1 MKFIKVL
8 IILVIIGISFSLNEN
23 RKKRSLKSLKKRVD
37 QKQSGVCGFVGV
49 LEVALDLGLTVNG
62 KSTNDEFQ
70 EMLPSFIE
78 KILIEFKANKS
89 SVFENIFKETQEY
102 LETILNMSKN
112 NWYSSADKMLE
123 KMKSDME
130 KISNYSGFLGL
141 FLSYDNLKEVA
152 NYANL
157 PFDTSETT
165 KSSQT
170 KVNGS
175 LNLEINSENLKKY
188 KGCII
193 GITKDGSKWKST
205 DSLYLDDAEKNKA
218 TRHWIYVTQ
227 NGTLKNW
234 GKSGQNDIDFNNM
247 TKSITNNSYTIITEV
262 MCFKKDK

>member
-1 MKFIKVL
+1 MKIIKIL
-8 IILVIIGISFSLNEN
+8 IVLVIIGISFSLNEN

-37 QKQSGVCGFVGV
+37 QRQSGVCGFVGV
-49 LEVALDLGLTVNG
+49 LEVALDLGITVNG

-70 EMLPSFIE
+70 DMLPSFIE

-89 SVFENIFKETQEY
+89 TVFENIFKETQEY
-102 LETILNMSKN
+102 LETILNMSKDG
-112 NWYSSADKMLE
+112 WYSSADEMLE

-130 KISNYSGFLGL
+130 KNSNYSGFLGL

-152 NYANL
+152 KYASL
-157 PFDTSETT
+157 PSETT

-188 KGCII
+188 NGCII
-193 GITKDGSKWKST
+193 GITKSGSKWKST
-205 DSLYLDDAEKNKA
+205 DSLYMDDEEKNKA

-234 GKSGQNDIDFNNM
+234 GKSGKNDIDFNKM
-247 TKSITNNSYTIITEV
+247 TETIKNNSYTIITEV